1 MPRGDAKL
9 PVEARRGDPAAFA
22 DLFARHEADLFRF
35 TRYLAREEDLAEEL
49 YQETWLRVAR
59 RLRACD
65 EMRRD
70 DFRKWLFTVAANL
83 FRDELRKRRIRR
95 KVDGGSLDTETS
107 TAGERTAAKTPEI
120 SEQIALREGLDR
132 ALGALSERQR
142 TAFLL
147 VHAEGFKLREVAT
160 VLEVAE
166 GTVKS
171 MLHRAAAIMREQLG
185 EFRQ

>member
-1 MPRGDAKL
+1 MPRGEAKL
-9 PVEARRGDPAAFA
+9 LDDARRGDPAAFA

-35 TRYLAREEDLAEEL
+35 ARYLARDPDLAEEL

-59 RLRACD
+59 RLRD
-65 EMRRD
+65 GDRRLPTD
-70 DFRKWLFTVAANL
+70 VRKWLFTVAANL
-83 FRDELRKRRIRR
+83 FRDELRKRRVRR
-95 KVDGGSLDTETS
+95 RIDGGSLDADTS
-107 TAGERTAAKTPEI
+107 TVGERATARNPEI

-147 VHAEGFKLREVAT
+147 VHAEGFKLREVAA
-160 VLEVAE
+160 VLQVAE

-185 EFRQ
+185 EFRR